1 LIPLKGFESGE
12 RNFGLILAPK
22 PCYAPLFRSLKV
34 RKRFP
39 AFVRV
44 NEEFP

>member
-1 LIPLKGFESGE
+1 
-12 RNFGLILAPK
+12 
-22 PCYAPLFRSLKV
+22 LKV

-44 NEEFP
+44 NEEFPWLTADEFYDEEVEDWAL